1 MRKYEAI
8 LFDFGGVFTPSP
20 FDIVKAGAEELG
32 IDPEVAFR
40 LCFGP
45 YDEDTD
51 HPWHRME
58 RGEIA
63 LEHARTELIALAAD
77 EGHDLDPFALLGR
90 MGRKVDQQVDVVV
103 ERTRALKAD
112 GYRTAIVTNNVRE
125 FGDGWRRM
133 VPVDELFDA
142 IIDSSHAGIR
152 KPDPRIYQLALDAL
166 GVEAS
171 RTVFLDDAAANVA
184 AAEALGMAGIVVTS
198 DRIAAMDEL
207 GRLLAG

>member
-1 MRKYEAI
+1 MRRFEAV

-20 FDIVKAGAEELG
+20 FDIIRAGAEELG
-32 IDPEVAFR
+32 IDPDVAFR

-45 YDEDTD
+45 YDDDTD

-63 LEHARTELIALAAD
+63 LEHARTELIALAAG

-90 MGRKVDQQVDVVV
+90 MGREVDEQVDVVV
-103 ERTRALKAD
+103 ERTRALKER
-112 GYRTAIVTNNVRE
+112 GYKTAVVTNNIKE

-133 VPVDELFDA
+133 VPTDELFDA
-142 IIDSSHAGIR
+142 IVDSSAEGVR
-152 KPDPRIYQLALDAL
+152 KPDPRIYLRALEVL
-166 GVEAS
+166 GVTAEH
-171 RTVFLDDAAANVA
+171 TVFIDDAAANVA

-198 DRIAAMDEL
+198 DRIAAMDRLE
-207 GRLLAG
+207 RLLEL